1 MLSVKIL
8 FMLYLISKNQYG
20 FDIAS
25 SEEQTHITT
34 NDPYSPSGEHLI
46 QAWVRLHC
54 IVDDFIGK
62 QRSH

>member
-25 SEEQTHITT
+25 SEEQTHINVITMT
-34 NDPYSPSGEHLI
+34 R
-46 QAWVRLHC
+46 Q
-54 IVDDFIGK
+54 
-62 QRSH
+62 

>member
-25 SEEQTHITT
+25 SEEQTHIMT
-34 NDPYSPSGEHLI
+34 NDLYLWLFST
-46 QAWVRLHC
+46 
-54 IVDDFIGK
+54 
-62 QRSH
+62 